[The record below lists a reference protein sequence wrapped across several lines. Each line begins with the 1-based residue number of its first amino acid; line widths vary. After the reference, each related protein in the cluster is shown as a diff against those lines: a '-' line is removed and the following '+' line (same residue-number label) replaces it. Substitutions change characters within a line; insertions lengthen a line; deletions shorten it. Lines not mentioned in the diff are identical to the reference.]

1 MMKWSLQA
9 CRAATLLGCLLLG
22 GCFDFSGGTTSEEKD
37 PNLLRGRERYR
48 AGDYKEALVSF
59 EKALH
64 SNPKSAAAHFDMAV
78 VNENNLNNYIYAL
91 YYYTRFLE
99 LKPKDSMEA
108 VVKERIEACKKEV
121 AKTVSYS
128 VVNRDTH
135 NDMLKL
141 AAANEALKSQVGEL
155 TAALA
160 EKPQYVTNYVTNYV
174 QEGGQVASENVR
186 PEVEHAKP
194 QPRPVRETR
203 PAAIHREP
211 ARETSTPRQATTV
224 AARAPD
230 RPKPAPTPAKPST
243 STRPH
248 TLRKGDSLTSIS
260 RQYGVSVQA
269 LVQANPGLSPRSMDP
284 GQVIRIPAK

>member
-48 AGDYKEALVSF
+48 AGDYQEALVSF

-78 VNENNLNNYIYAL
+78 VNENNLKNYIFAL

-99 LKPKDSMEA
+99 LKPEDSMAA

-141 AAANEALKSQVGEL
+141 AAANDALKVQVGEL

-160 EKPQYVTNYVTNYV
+160 EQPQYVTNYVTNFV
-174 QEGGQVASENVR
+174 HEGGQVAAENLR
-186 PEVEHAKP
+186 HEVERARP
-194 QPRPVRETR
+194 TPRPVRETR
-203 PAAIHREP
+203 PAAASREP
-211 ARETSTPRQATTV
+211 IRETATPRQAAAV
-224 AARAPD
+224 AAKSPD
-230 RPKPAPTPAKPST
+230 RPKPTPAPAKPST

-248 TLRKGDSLTSIS
+248 TLRKGDTLTSVS

-269 LVQANPGLSPRSMDP
+269 LIHANPGLTPRSMGP